1 MAKLIKILSNVYSE
15 PQAIIYRM
23 MFQQTENEMK
33 KPRCSEN
40 DEKQTTDIAT
50 CFEKSSSNE
59 STKVLFVIP
68 SVHTKSVQSGNGL
81 KKYRNVNNQCGV
93 PYKKLKNKCVHFV
106 HSPHKLDCKVGPSS
120 VNLKNDAQTNS
131 TEYKICEAHR
141 KVFQILTNWP
151 RRSENSRLRKEHS
164 TSYYDYV
171 KTHITSIGKALI
183 MKKIKLPTY
192 YPPEQQIMKLYKSVN
207 LENATTNK
215 AKMTMNKENKKRN
228 KDKRVIRT
236 KAKCTR
242 TQTDEFICRAVHGD
256 TNKT

>member
-1 MAKLIKILSNVYSE
+1 MAKLIKILSNVCSE
-15 PQAIIYRM
+15 PQTIIYRM

-33 KPRCSEN
+33 KPRSSKN
-40 DEKQTTDIAT
+40 FDKQTIDTAT
-50 CFEKSSSNE
+50 SLQISPSNE
-59 STKVLFVIP
+59 STKVIFAIP
-68 SVHTKSVQSGNGL
+68 SVLTKSVQSGNGL

-93 PYKKLKNKCVHFV
+93 PYKKLKNKCVHFI
-106 HSPHKLDCKVGPSS
+106 HSQHKLDCKVGPSS

-131 TEYKICEAHR
+131 PEYKTCEAHR

-151 RRSENSRLRKEHS
+151 RRSENSRLRKKDS

-171 KTHITSIGKALI
+171 KTHLSSIGKAFI
-183 MKKIKLPTY
+183 IKKIKLPTY
-192 YPPEQQIMKLYKSVN
+192 YPPEQQIMKLYKCVS

-215 AKMTMNKENKKRN
+215 AKMTLKKENMKRN
-228 KDKRVIRT
+228 KDNRVIRT

-242 TQTDEFICRAVHGD
+242 TQTDEFICHAVHGD